1 LLRLD
6 SAQRLAHRDRT
17 SSEPRAE
24 RDPEAAYDQ
33 IDADYGSVAGFVRDR
48 LGVSDT
54 ELSGLRGRLLEP
66 G

>member
-1 LLRLD
+1 MRT
-6 SAQRLAHRDRT
+6 LAAVH
-17 SSEPRAE
+17 AE
-24 RDPEAAYDQ
+24 YLEAAYDQ

-66 G
+66 D